1 MTLHFT
7 TPEGESRAGSP
18 VASASPLQEDSRRRR
33 HAPGMRM
40 VPEGAKHVHTTLEL
54 EEALRKRLRVESII
68 WAFALGAIALT
79 ATLVQRD
86 RHRIDASTFWTV
98 PPLPGVLFVI
108 CVVTIAAVWLLSPR
122 RHLGIARLRTI
133 EWLGVAA
140 MASFLI
146 VDEALD
152 LRGMRFVLSIKPMD
166 LGLGLGAPWGALIVA
181 YGVLIPS
188 NLRHS
193 FVRTLALVA
202 CAFVPEILV
211 LPRIGGLGPGV
222 MTYLT
227 LKLITITVLSLFALY
242 GSYRIDELS
251 EEARSARQL
260 GQYTLRRV
268 LGEGGM
274 GSVYLAEH
282 QLLRRPCAVK
292 LIRPELAA
300 HEAARARFEREVQ
313 SAAALTHPNTVQIY
327 DYGQSE
333 DGTFYYAMEYLPG
346 VSLDELVEKQG
357 PLPPARAVR
366 ILTQLCGALGE
377 AHARGLVHRDLKPG
391 NVMLCERGGVED
403 VVKLLDFGLVAGLRE
418 GVSDPKITQAGT
430 IMGTPAFMSPE
441 QCSGEDNV
449 TSLSDIYSL
458 GALGYFLVIGHA
470 LFVGRSEMQVLAAH
484 LNENP
489 RSISELR
496 SDVPQELVS
505 VLERCLMK
513 DPTLRFTDA
522 ASLERAL
529 IHSIATDS
537 SNTFQAL
544 GG

>member
-1 MTLHFT
+1 
-7 TPEGESRAGSP
+7 
-18 VASASPLQEDSRRRR
+18 
-33 HAPGMRM
+33 M
-40 VPEGAKHVHTTLEL
+40 VPEGAKHMHTTREL
-54 EEALRKRLRVESII
+54 EEELRKRLRVESVI
-68 WAFALGAIALT
+68 WAIATGVIALT

-86 RHRIDASTFWTV
+86 QLRINASTFWTA

-108 CVVTIAAVWLLSPR
+108 CVVTIGAVWLLSPR
-122 RHLGIARLRTI
+122 RHLGIARLRAI

-140 MASFLI
+140 TASFLI
-146 VDEALD
+146 VDEAVD
-152 LRGMRFVLSIKPMD
+152 LRGMLSALAIKPMD

-193 FVRTLALVA
+193 FLRTAALAA
-202 CAFVPEILV
+202 CAFLPEILV
-211 LPRIGGLGPGV
+211 LPRVGVLGPGV

-227 LKLITITVLSLFALY
+227 LKLIAITVLSALALY

-251 EEARSARQL
+251 EDARSARQL
-260 GQYTLRRV
+260 GQYTLRRA

-274 GSVYLAEH
+274 GSVYLADH
-282 QLLRRPCAVK
+282 QFLRRPCAIK
-292 LIRPELAA
+292 LIRPELASDD
-300 HEAARARFEREVQ
+300 AARARFEREVQ
-313 SAAALTHPNTVQIY
+313 SAATLTHPNTVQIY

-333 DGTFYYAMEYLPG
+333 DGAFYYAMEYLPG
-346 VSLDELVEKQG
+346 VSLQELVEQQG

-418 GVSDPKITQAGT
+418 GASDPKITQAGL
-430 IMGTPAFMSPE
+430 IIGTPAFMSPE
-441 QCSGEDNV
+441 QCAGEANV

-470 LFVGRSEMQVLAAH
+470 PFVGRSELRVLAAH
-484 LNENP
+484 LYESP
-489 RSISELR
+489 PSISELR
-496 SDVPQELVS
+496 PDVPPELVS
-505 VLERCLMK
+505 VLERCLAK
-513 DPTLRFTDA
+513 DPILRFSDA
-522 ASLERAL
+522 ASVEHAL
-529 IHSIATDS
+529 VHSIATS
-537 SNTFQAL
+537 S
-544 GG
+544 